1 MERLVV
7 FACRHRFPVPL
18 PHAITEKDADEL
30 AVFLSRMR
38 CMYCQQSQRYHNALH
53 LQQRLDLFPL
63 TASDPCHRAMAEQVR
78 AEIVRSCL
86 PEQESPGF
94 AVSLAAL
101 RLLVHARLDADFWI
115 ERRAVLWD
123 PQRVPLVLADLQCEA
138 TLLACG
144 HLALCEACVLSL
156 SCVWL
161 D

>member
-1 MERLVV
+1 MELLVV
-7 FACRHRFPVPL
+7 FACRHRLPVSL
-18 PHAITEKDADEL
+18 PHTMTEEAINEFAM
-30 AVFLSRMR
+30 FLSRMR
-38 CMYCQQSQRYHNALH
+38 CMYCQQSQRYHNALR
-53 LQQRLDLFPL
+53 LQQRLDLFPV

-78 AEIVRSCL
+78 AEVVRRCV
-86 PEQESPGF
+86 PTQESPGF
-94 AVSLAAL
+94 AASLAAV
-101 RLLVHARLDADFWI
+101 RLLVHARLDAAFWI

-138 TLLACG
+138 TLLASG